1 VFILKKIF
9 LVDFFVQEKGE
20 GSDTLGD
27 LNTLQ
32 KESNKFEVRTSN
44 SNLVLF

>member
-1 VFILKKIF
+1 MFILKRLF
-9 LVDFFVQEKGE
+9 LVDLFVQEKGE
-20 GSDTLGD
+20 GSKTPRD

-44 SNLVLF
+44 SNPILF